1 MQVDSD
7 FFANI
12 TPREHKAPK
21 VARPTTKRPRCKSPV
36 VVIGSG
42 RLDVSRDDRIWRE
55 ETEEPRQ
62 SARVCLSPA
71 TKGERRPV
79 DRRTRMLANQE
90 HPSLRQPSFSAH
102 SRSRSSDFSP
112 SNCDEIGPH
121 DSYSRKSIQR
131 ELYQPVT
138 QPRAN
143 FEDRVITNKIS
154 KQTAQRSGYTDAGV
168 QTTKYRDTGTMVSP
182 NSMGLQRRPASPPGV
197 GLWDRSAPQEDNSL
211 QVALFSAPKA
221 SEPEVPPRECLDQG
235 ILCRQPAESESAR
248 CPEAGDQPLKPWH
261 AGQPGQTGTG
271 DYGSLKLPL
280 AQITS
285 RAHDSHFSTS
295 DFTIASPVELEA
307 FRPFKFPQGRPM
319 VQPCMYDIETT
330 QEAILPVKGRES
342 SQFLDGFSSI
352 LAPSA
357 SLRGPSSMSIV
368 PSELPAS
375 AGSPGVGQG
384 EKIHDF
390 IARVESEIL
399 GTMSADS
406 SLYPK
411 NEAGSPSQFLDKN
424 AIDTQIHDTMWA
436 TSIEDIAGIYPQSLT
451 ASTTGVR
458 HGHHPETYAGGRGPP
473 PLRDETSLARHGLAA
488 RDDQLEMKRFW
499 RPNVYR

>member
-235 ILCRQPAESESAR
+235 IL
-248 CPEAGDQPLKPWH
+248 AGNQQNQNQRDVPR
-261 AGQPGQTGTG
+261 PG
-271 DYGSLKLPL
+271 
-280 AQITS
+280 TS
-285 RAHDSHFSTS
+285 H
-295 DFTIASPVELEA
+295 
-307 FRPFKFPQGRPM
+307 
-319 VQPCMYDIETT
+319 
-330 QEAILPVKGRES
+330 
-342 SQFLDGFSSI
+342 
-352 LAPSA
+352 
-357 SLRGPSSMSIV
+357 
-368 PSELPAS
+368 
-375 AGSPGVGQG
+375 
-384 EKIHDF
+384 
-390 IARVESEIL
+390 
-399 GTMSADS
+399 
-406 SLYPK
+406 
-411 NEAGSPSQFLDKN
+411 
-424 AIDTQIHDTMWA
+424 
-436 TSIEDIAGIYPQSLT
+436 
-451 ASTTGVR
+451 
-458 HGHHPETYAGGRGPP
+458 
-473 PLRDETSLARHGLAA
+473 
-488 RDDQLEMKRFW
+488 
-499 RPNVYR
+499 